1 MSKKH
6 KKKKSYDLEPYPI
19 TPSGKRKKKKKKKKG
34 GKEKKKQDLM
44 DLKVLDMKMDKIHE
58 AMMDD
63 LIEMKK
69 YYKKKQRKINQ
80 KAEKLA
86 RNGIFGMVNPMSELE
101 EARINIAN
109 AMERTNLLD
118 VAFQVLKGVYPMI
131 ITIARLIAS
140 LILLIFQLPD
150 ILRCRIKDG
159 TWLKLNKVYQIAM
172 SIK

>member
-19 TPSGKRKKKKKKKKG
+19 GHQDKKKKKKKKG
-34 GKEKKKQDLM
+34 GKEKQQDLM
-44 DLKVLDMKMDKIHE
+44 NLTVLDMKMDKIHE
-58 AMMDD
+58 AMLDD
-63 LIEMKK
+63 LLKMKK

-86 RNGIFGMVNPMSELE
+86 RDGIFGLVNPMSELE

-109 AMERTNLLD
+109 AMDRTNILD
-118 VAFQVLKGVYPMI
+118 IAMQVLKGFYPII

-150 ILRCRIKDG
+150 VLRCKIKDG
-159 TWLKLNKVYQIAM
+159 TWVKLDKVYRIAM